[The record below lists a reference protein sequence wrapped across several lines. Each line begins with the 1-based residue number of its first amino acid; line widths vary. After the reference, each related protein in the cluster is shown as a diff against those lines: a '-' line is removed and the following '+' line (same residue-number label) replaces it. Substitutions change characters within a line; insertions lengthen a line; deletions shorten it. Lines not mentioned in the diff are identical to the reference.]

1 MKRFFKKLIITLLIV
16 ALCVVSLL
24 YFMQEKLIFLPTQ
37 LPQDYQYE
45 FSQPFEEF
53 SLSTKDGASLKAI
66 HFKSINPK
74 GVILY
79 FHGNAGDLSRWGVIT
94 QYFTQYNYD
103 VVVMDYR
110 TYGKSTGEL
119 SESLL
124 YNDANLFYDYV
135 NKKFTEDKIIVY
147 GRSLGTTF
155 ASYVASKHKPGQ
167 LILETPFYNLTQIAK
182 KRFPLLPVKKL
193 LKYKF
198 PTNNFVKA
206 IQSPTIIYHGTDDK
220 VVPYTSGKKLFD
232 LFTKNQIT
240 FVTIVGGSHNNL
252 IDFEEY
258 RNSISEV
265 LK

>member
-1 MKRFFKKLIITLLIV
+1 MKSFFKKLTITLLVV

-45 FSQPFEEF
+45 FTQPFEEF
-53 SLSTKDGASLKAI
+53 SLATEDGALLNAI
-66 HFKSINPK
+66 HFKSKSPK

-119 SESLL
+119 SETLL
-124 YNDANLFYDYV
+124 YNDANLFYEHV
-135 NKKFTEDKIIVY
+135 NKQFPEDQIIVY

-155 ASYVASKHKPGQ
+155 ASYVASKHQPSQ
-167 LILETPFYNLTQIAK
+167 LILETPFYNLTQIAQ
-182 KRFPLLPVKKL
+182 KRFPILPVKKL

-198 PTNNFVKA
+198 PTHSFVKT
-206 IQSPTIIYHGTDDK
+206 IQSPTTIFHGTDDS
-220 VVPYTSGKKLFD
+220 VVPYASGKKLYE
-232 LFTKNQIT
+232 LFKPDQGQLIT
-240 FVTIVGGSHNNL
+240 IENGTHNNL
-252 IDFEEY
+252 IDFEAY
-258 RNSISEV
+258 RANIAKL